1 MKVVIFKGNYDRLQ
15 IALSPIRSKWNNG
28 HNKPWTTLIKAG
40 KRDLI
45 SGYRLDILGILCIHA
60 GYMFSQ
66 QKGVKQIL
74 LEFKYG
80 NYLIVNHY

>member
-1 MKVVIFKGNYDRLQ
+1 MDITSLEQRLLKLVRG
-15 IALSPIRSKWNNG
+15 IWYTKYL
-28 HNKPWTTLIKAG
+28 
-40 KRDLI
+40 